1 MPAPVAFIGT
11 GLMGAPI
18 AHCLLRGGYPVVV
31 HNRTRSKA
39 QGLLDG
45 GARGADTPA
54 AAAAGCATVFTC
66 VPDAAAIEA
75 VLFGPGGVCEARGVS
90 VVVDLSTSGP
100 DGAARIAA
108 ALADRGIGFVD
119 APVTGG
125 TPRAREGTLTVIT
138 AGKAETIDQ
147 VRPALATFGSNFFV
161 VGAAPGQAQTVK
173 LINNMLNY
181 LAMMAT
187 SEAMVFGVKAGIDP
201 ALVLKV
207 INTGTGKNSAT
218 EVKFPKV
225 VLPRSF
231 DYGSTNRTVDKDLSL
246 FLRQADAL
254 HVPTPIASHMVQLWR
269 MWLPDHADE
278 DMTTIVQ
285 MFERW
290 SGVEVAAAPV

>member
-1 MPAPVAFIGT
+1 VAFIGT

-18 AHCLLRGGYPVVV
+18 ANRFLLAGFPLTV
-31 HNRTRSKA
+31 HNRTKHKA
-39 QGLLDG
+39 QALLDA
-45 GARGADTPA
+45 GARWADTPA
-54 AAAAGCATVFTC
+54 AAAAGCAIVFTC

-75 VLFGPGGVCEARGVS
+75 VLFGPGGVCEATGVS
-90 VVVDLSTSGP
+90 AVVDLSTSGP

-125 TPRAREGTLTVIT
+125 TPRARDGTLTVIT
-138 AGKAETIDQ
+138 SGRPETIDF
-147 VRPALATFGSNFFV
+147 VRPALATFGTNIFV
-161 VGAAPGQAQTVK
+161 VGPTPGQAQTVK

-201 ALVLKV
+201 AMVLQV
-207 INTGTGKNSAT
+207 LNTGTGKNSAT

-225 VLPRSF
+225 VLPRTF
-231 DYGSTNRTVDKDLSL
+231 NYGSTNRTVDKDLSL
-246 FLRQADAL
+246 FLRQADDL
-254 HVPTPIASHMVQLWR
+254 HVPTPITSHMVQLWR
-269 MWLPDHADE
+269 TWLPEHADE

-285 MFERW
+285 MFEKW
-290 SGVEVAAAPV
+290 SGVEVGKR